1 MCAGHLAL
9 RLLGVTGIFGVHSF
23 CLRLID
29 RIVPLVID
37 IIGGVGTRLGF
48 DYTIRQRRS
57 LDGQRLRLN
66 FLAVLVG
73 LTLDGRTACHTVVQH
88 MTDVA
93 LVAIELKQECE
104 MLQFHVGV
112 LSKHAVAIQL
122 LVHDVREEA
131 LRNQR
136 DLQIA
141 LIAGVVIHDIVGD
154 IVRIER
160 LDLAVGI
167 HRQAD
172 CTGDADIGLPEIVKR
187 NYGGKGM
194 MVTDYTMSEIV
205 ASVYDCM
212 ENTGR
217 KEGILFIDEI
227 NCVSET
233 LAPMM
238 LQFLQGKTFG
248 NQKVPEGWVIV
259 TAGNPPEYNKSV
271 REFDVVTLDRIKKI
285 DVEADFDV
293 WKEYAYQQGIHP
305 AVISYLEL
313 RRKNF
318 YRVENTV
325 DGKIFATARGW
336 EDLSRL
342 IQVYEILGKTV
353 DREVVSQYIQH
364 RMIAK
369 DFASYL
375 ALYYKYRTDYKVE
388 DILKGKWDSI
398 TLGKI
403 RTASL
408 DEHLSI
414 VSLLNG
420 KLSELFTECYLTD
433 AYLTKLYDYMVYFR
447 EAQDSLTA
455 KNLMEKAEADLEKDK
470 KSELL
475 TKQQERIQKRVVS
488 FFENASGLESASE
501 STGSDKTGSGS
512 EPAGGRSAAAESEVL
527 SSNRNYEFVKAL
539 FESETEAYENRT
551 DEISFTLQNVFDFME
566 AAFGDSQEMVAFIT
580 ELNANY
586 YSLWFIRENGSDQYY
601 RHNKGLLFDDRQKM
615 LLGQMEEVENILNNG
630 IK

>member
-1 MCAGHLAL
+1 MNIKRAKQEIRDSIEAYLAKDE
-9 RLLGVTGIFGVHSF
+9 FGEY
-23 CLRLID
+23 
-29 RIVPLVID
+29 RIPA
-37 IIGGVGTRLGF
+37 
-48 DYTIRQRRS
+48 IRQRPILLMGPPGIGKTQVMEQIARECGIALVS
-57 LDGQRLRLN
+57 YTITHHTRQS
-66 FLAVLVG
+66 AVG
-73 LTLDGRTACHTVVQH
+73 LP
-88 MTDVA
+88 
-93 LVAIELKQECE
+93 
-104 MLQFHVGV
+104 F
-112 LSKHAVAIQL
+112 
-122 LVHDVREEA
+122 
-131 LRNQR
+131 
-136 DLQIA
+136 
-141 LIAGVVIHDIVGD
+141 
-154 IVRIER
+154 
-160 LDLAVGI
+160 
-167 HRQAD
+167 
-172 CTGDADIGLPEIVKR
+172 IVKK
-187 NYGGKGM
+187 NYGEEEFS
-194 MVTDYTMSEIV
+194 VTEYTMSEIIS
-205 ASVYDCM
+205 SVYDKM
-212 ENTGR
+212 EKTGL

-364 RMIAK
+364 KMIAK

-403 RTASL
+403 RAASL

-420 KLSELFTECYLTD
+420 KLSELFTECCLTD

-447 EAQDSLTA
+447 EDQDSLTA
-455 KNLMEKAEADLEKDK
+455 KNLLEKAEADLEKDK

-488 FFENASGLESASE
+488 FFENASGSKSTSGLIGSE
-501 STGSDKTGSGS
+501 STGSDKTGSDKTGS
-512 EPAGGRSAAAESEVL
+512 GSDQAGSRSAAAESKEPL
-527 SSNRNYEFVKAL
+527 SNRNYEFVKGL

-551 DEISFTLQNVFDFME
+551 DETSLTLQNVFDFME

>member
-1 MCAGHLAL
+1 MNIKRAKQEIRDSIEAYLSKDE
-9 RLLGVTGIFGVHSF
+9 FGEY
-23 CLRLID
+23 
-29 RIVPLVID
+29 RIPA
-37 IIGGVGTRLGF
+37 
-48 DYTIRQRRS
+48 IRQRPILLMGPPGIGKTQIMEQIARECGIALVS
-57 LDGQRLRLN
+57 YTITHHTRQS
-66 FLAVLVG
+66 AVG
-73 LTLDGRTACHTVVQH
+73 LP
-88 MTDVA
+88 
-93 LVAIELKQECE
+93 
-104 MLQFHVGV
+104 F
-112 LSKHAVAIQL
+112 
-122 LVHDVREEA
+122 
-131 LRNQR
+131 
-136 DLQIA
+136 
-141 LIAGVVIHDIVGD
+141 
-154 IVRIER
+154 
-160 LDLAVGI
+160 
-167 HRQAD
+167 
-172 CTGDADIGLPEIVKR
+172 IVKK
-187 NYGGKGM
+187 NYGEEEFS
-194 MVTDYTMSEIV
+194 VTEYTMSEIIS
-205 ASVYDCM
+205 SVYDKM
-212 ENTGR
+212 EKTGLR
-217 KEGILFIDEI
+217 EGILFIDEI

-259 TAGNPPEYNKSV
+259 TAGNPLEYNKSV

-488 FFENASGLESASE
+488 FFENASGSKST
-501 STGSDKTGSGS
+501 SGSIGSKSTGSDKTGSDKTGSGS
-512 EPAGGRSAAAESEVL
+512 ELAGGRSAAAESEDP
-527 SSNRNYEFVKAL
+527 SSNRNYEFVKVL

-551 DEISFTLQNVFDFME
+551 DEISLTLQNVFDFME

>member
-1 MCAGHLAL
+1 MNIKRAKQEIRDSIEAYLSKDE
-9 RLLGVTGIFGVHSF
+9 FGEY
-23 CLRLID
+23 
-29 RIVPLVID
+29 RIPA
-37 IIGGVGTRLGF
+37 
-48 DYTIRQRRS
+48 IRQRPILLMGPPGIGKTQIMEQIARECGIALVS
-57 LDGQRLRLN
+57 YTITHHTRQS
-66 FLAVLVG
+66 AVG
-73 LTLDGRTACHTVVQH
+73 LP
-88 MTDVA
+88 
-93 LVAIELKQECE
+93 
-104 MLQFHVGV
+104 F
-112 LSKHAVAIQL
+112 
-122 LVHDVREEA
+122 
-131 LRNQR
+131 
-136 DLQIA
+136 
-141 LIAGVVIHDIVGD
+141 
-154 IVRIER
+154 
-160 LDLAVGI
+160 
-167 HRQAD
+167 
-172 CTGDADIGLPEIVKR
+172 IVKK
-187 NYGGKGM
+187 NYGEEEFS
-194 MVTDYTMSEIV
+194 VTEYTMSEIIS
-205 ASVYDCM
+205 SVYDKM
-212 ENTGR
+212 EKTGL

-325 DGKIFATARGW
+325 DGKIFATA
-336 EDLSRL
+336 
-342 IQVYEILGKTV
+342 
-353 DREVVSQYIQH
+353 
-364 RMIAK
+364 
-369 DFASYL
+369 
-375 ALYYKYRTDYKVE
+375 
-388 DILKGKWDSI
+388 
-398 TLGKI
+398 
-403 RTASL
+403 SL

-447 EAQDSLTA
+447 EDQDSLTA

-488 FFENASGLESASE
+488 FFENASGLKITGSE
-501 STGSDKTGSGS
+501 STGSDKTGSDSGLA
-512 EPAGGRSAAAESEVL
+512 EGRSAAAESEDP